1 MPTGALADALAHA
14 LANALTDALANAL
27 AHALANALSTALR
40 RSAHRRGRTPPQVS
54 ARNETIQKLREE
66 LEEIKTGTVSTLGP
80 PELALA

>member
-14 LANALTDALANAL
+14 LPNALADALANAL
-27 AHALANALSTALR
+27 ADALR

>member
-1 MPTGALADALAHA
+1 MPAGALADALAHH
-14 LANALTDALANAL
+14 ALANAL
-27 AHALANALSTALR
+27 ADALR